1 MGQAAPGSP
10 IFLPHFHPPHT
21 HMNYPV
27 ELLLTRAD
35 CDLVK
40 ADTQED
46 VDRTQ
51 FRITAATRS
60 ATLQTNEATADSAEI
75 SSLTEQITPLQTR
88 VDAMPLGEARTKEEI
103 RLRGLKRDREALQDN
118 QLGGQGGRGAF
129 RRQRELDAAQRQLA
143 GYQDCLAQ
151 VQVRHDVLP
160 A

>member
-1 MGQAAPGSP
+1 MQYP
-10 IFLPHFHPPHT
+10 IA
-21 HMNYPV
+21 
-27 ELLLTRAD
+27 LLLTRAD
-35 CDLVK
+35 CLAVK

-46 VDRTQ
+46 IDRTT

-75 SSLTEQITPLQTR
+75 SSLTDQITPLETR
-88 VDAMPLGEARTKEEI
+88 VATMPAGEARTKEEL
-103 RLRGLKRDREALQDN
+103 RLRGLKRQREELQDQ

-129 RRQRELDAAQRQLA
+129 RRSRELDAAQRQLV

-151 VQVRHDVLP
+151 VQARHDALP

>member
-1 MGQAAPGSP
+1 
-10 IFLPHFHPPHT
+10 
-21 HMNYPV
+21 MNYPV

-35 CDLVK
+35 CDAVK

-46 VDRTQ
+46 IERVQ

-75 SSLTEQITPLQTR
+75 SSLTDQITPLETR
-88 VDAMPLGEARTKEEI
+88 VAAMLPGDARTKEEI
-103 RLRGLKRDREALQDN
+103 RLRGLRRDREKLQDD

-151 VQVRHDVLP
+151 VQTKYDFLSV
-160 A
+160 